1 MPSFQWTPKKARW
14 QALGHGSCHLAQGSF
29 LSCVLGAKF
38 FKSRCACLYNGENGE
53 TQTLQNGR
61 LSMPCWCGL
70 YPVLVERNHMHGHYL
85 PALLFSR
92 SFLSDSLQPHG
103 LQHTRLPCPS
113 PSPSI
118 CSNSTSIESVMP
130 SNHWVGDAI
139 QPSHPQ
145 SPPLP
150 LPSNSPS
157 IRLFPTELAL
167 RIRWPVYWSVS
178 FSVSPSSD
186 YSGLISFRM
195 DWFDLAV
202 QGTPDVGSSS
212 RSLAWSLPTAW
223 LTGPCIP
230 AALLAADLAIRLPAW
245 VWASPPWHPPSW
257 WQKAVGPAAAQCLLL
272 PRA

>member
-61 LSMPCWCGL
+61 LSMPYWCGL

-130 SNHWVGDAI
+130 SNHLI
-139 QPSHPQ
+139 LSHPL
-145 SPPLP
+145 SPCLQ
-150 LPSNSPS
+150 
-157 IRLFPTELAL
+157 T
-167 RIRWPVYWSVS
+167 
-178 FSVSPSSD
+178 
-186 YSGLISFRM
+186 
-195 DWFDLAV
+195 
-202 QGTPDVGSSS
+202 
-212 RSLAWSLPTAW
+212 
-223 LTGPCIP
+223 
-230 AALLAADLAIRLPAW
+230 LPASGSFPLSW
-245 VWASPPWHPPSW
+245 LFASD
-257 WQKAVGPAAAQCLLL
+257 GQCTGVSASASVL
-272 PRA
+272 PVTIQG